1 MKLVAKYS
9 MKMEKYKHAARDV
22 LTPKVGYGLADD
34 LKRAGFWVGTVSNKP
49 QTADVALR
57 DHMVDVMDKR
67 KADCLVLVSDD
78 SDFLDVLKEAKLR
91 SLKTVD
97 GISMMGH

>member
-1 MKLVAKYS
+1 
-9 MKMEKYKHAARDV
+9 
-22 LTPKVGYGLADD
+22 
-34 LKRAGFWVGTVSNKP
+34 
-49 QTADVALR
+49 
-57 DHMVDVMDKR
+57 MVDVMDKR